1 MRGSLGKGQG
11 RGQAGMG
18 VFSGLQPTEC
28 SQVSGP
34 SLSHKERVPPITVLP
49 KVVTHRIGGNTNWC
63 HVEPLSS
70 VGDGGTAPVPSLRAE
85 QMPPP
90 ESHTCTLFAA
100 CSWCQESPQPH
111 QQQACPLPSVSLGLL
126 ANSAPVLYQL

>member
-11 RGQAGMG
+11 RGQASVG

-34 SLSHKERVPPITVLP
+34 SLSHKEGVPPIPVLP

-63 HVEPLSS
+63 RVEPLSS

-90 ESHTCTLFAA
+90 ASHTCALFAA
-100 CSWCQESPQPH
+100 CSWYQESPHLH
-111 QQQACPLPSVSLGLL
+111 QQ
-126 ANSAPVLYQL
+126 

>member
-34 SLSHKERVPPITVLP
+34 SLSHKERVLPIPVLP

-70 VGDGGTAPVPSLRAE
+70 VGDGGTTPMPSLRAE
-85 QMPPP
+85 LMPPP
-90 ESHTCTLFAA
+90 APPAKE
-100 CSWCQESPQPH
+100 
-111 QQQACPLPSVSLGLL
+111 PLPPPAAGLSFTLGVPRAL
-126 ANSAPVLYQL
+126 S

>member
-1 MRGSLGKGQG
+1 
-11 RGQAGMG
+11 MG

-70 VGDGGTAPVPSLRAE
+70 VGDGGQSCPSAKSKGRADAPS
-85 QMPPP
+85 
-90 ESHTCTLFAA
+90 
-100 CSWCQESPQPH
+100 
-111 QQQACPLPSVSLGLL
+111 
-126 ANSAPVLYQL
+126 